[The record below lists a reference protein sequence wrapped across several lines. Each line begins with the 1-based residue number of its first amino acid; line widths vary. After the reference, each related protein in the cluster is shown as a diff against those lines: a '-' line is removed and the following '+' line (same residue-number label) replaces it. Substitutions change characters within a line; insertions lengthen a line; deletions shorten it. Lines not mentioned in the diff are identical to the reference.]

1 LGDAVWLEVRWS
13 LIGGPEKKLLKT
25 NRSSIRE
32 PVGGG
37 DYAALVAAQS
47 RALAKL
53 SQEIVEAIQRA
64 GKN

>member
-1 LGDAVWLEVRWS
+1 M
-13 LIGGPEKKLLKT
+13 

-32 PVGGG
+32 PVMGA

-53 SQEIVEAIQRA
+53 SQEIAEAVQGA

>member
-1 LGDAVWLEVRWS
+1 VSYLQRS
-13 LIGGPEKKLLKT
+13 KKLLKM

-32 PVGGG
+32 PVTGA

-47 RALAKL
+47 RSLAKL
-53 SQEIVEAIQRA
+53 SQEITEVIQRA